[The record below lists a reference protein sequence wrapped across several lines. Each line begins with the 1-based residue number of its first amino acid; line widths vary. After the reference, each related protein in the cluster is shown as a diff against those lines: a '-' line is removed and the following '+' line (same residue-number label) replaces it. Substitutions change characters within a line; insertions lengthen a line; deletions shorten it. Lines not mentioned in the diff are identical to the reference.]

1 MEEVLNY
8 YHVKDRDFTD
18 SEVKI
23 FIECLMIGKIDS
35 EWILKC
41 LTAVA
46 INIGLCEEEYEEV
59 LELDEESE
67 DGAIETYPTS
77 DFLKF
82 VDQSLLLLLIEKDK
96 QKWIRL
102 YRDALLSVENY
113 EMLHKLKL
121 EQEWNI

>member
-1 MEEVLNY
+1 MEDVLSY

-18 SEVKI
+18 SEIKI
-23 FIECLMIGKIDS
+23 FVECLMIGKIDS

-59 LELDEESE
+59 LQLDEDDENATVE
-67 DGAIETYPTS
+67 KYETS

-82 VDQSLLLLLIEKDK
+82 VDESLLLLLIEKDK